1 MQGGDIIRTQRCSRY
16 NECQIIAKRAQTF
29 SLYAQ
34 RPARMRACPEP
45 DHIMITTD
53 ERHDSCLET
62 ITSGDSIILSPRRSE
77 SWLPYQSYTDSSY
90 KLVSNKARY
99 GLAEQVL
106 LHTKTQ

>member
-1 MQGGDIIRTQRCSRY
+1 
-16 NECQIIAKRAQTF
+16 
-29 SLYAQ
+29 
-34 RPARMRACPEP
+34 MRACPEP
-45 DHIMITTD
+45 HHIMITTD
-53 ERHDSCLET
+53 ERHDSCLKT

-77 SWLPYQSYTDSSY
+77 SWLLYQSYTDSSY

>member
-1 MQGGDIIRTQRCSRY
+1 MVLAVRSGSDEIIVSKSVSPFWQDNLRLTLGGDIIRTQRCRRY
-16 NECQIIAKRAQTF
+16 NEYQIIAKGAQTF

-62 ITSGDSIILSPRRSE
+62 ISSDNIIILSPRRSE
-77 SWLPYQSYTDSSY
+77 
-90 KLVSNKARY
+90 N
-99 GLAEQVL
+99 
-106 LHTKTQ
+106 